1 MAIEV
6 IPING
11 KSPYVDYNVFEVS
24 VKEILGSYCKNA
36 KIFLLNNFPI
46 VISTQI
52 KIDLLLIIAIENI
65 GGNYYIIK
73 KSKEN
78 NKNIYLHNQ
87 IIPVSFITEYENN
100 ILYQEEDSLF
110 TKDENIYFNSEI
122 KELNWNLKKYLVEK
136 VKLEDNNKLFINPLI
151 FIFNNK
157 VVDNIIADNIL
168 VSKNFDFHNINKYFK
183 KSNNEFF
190 NSYNPWKLDFT
201 SVNKDVYNINNRA
214 SKDSEYGYLTKIK
227 IERLQKQFYNIK
239 SLPEELNNYLIMFK
253 GKAGTGKT
261 NRLLSIAQNHLK
273 KGENILFLTY
283 NKLLVYDF
291 SLQIYSILKDN
302 NEKHGQCK
310 INTIHKFFFDLCSRL
325 RVIRIMHNDRF
336 NELIETLKKRVEI
349 IYPIFINNF
358 MNKGDKNK
366 TLTLVQNSFL
376 FNKAEKDEAIE
387 LCNYYF
393 KVGNNMFSRENYI
406 KYKEN
411 KTKELLE
418 KDIFLEDY
426 SNIIKNTHLILNN
439 DKNFFQTYNIEDKID
454 IFKDKNY
461 IGKDNENKVTER
473 EFNKFISFH
482 KRANKKKRTIFIDE
496 AQDCYFYEKEI
507 LLEIFDPKNFVIS
520 NGEKEQLIRYTELC
534 DWSIHNN
541 KKIDIKTHNLRDK
554 NNQNISFRIKEEI
567 INFCNFI
574 AQKAGIR
581 LDLKP
586 INSDDKGEI
595 IFDFRSSPNVVSLF
609 ESMNNKGKILGARPY
624 ESILALITP
633 RLTKKDKTA
642 DITTNIRINENDV
655 ILIDENRNMK
665 GKWSHEENLN
675 RNGFSCYSGTEGN
688 KEPIFSFDDIRTIF
702 YDSCRGLE
710 SFSVCCFDI
719 NYFFLKKYNDIQQSE
734 HYRISEIYDDYGNQL
749 DSEKRKQ
756 MYKTNWLLMALTRT
770 MDTLYIQITKDNEK
784 EDSVILWNLINEYIE
799 QNKDNKNIRVIR

>member
-1 MAIEV
+1 M
-6 IPING
+6 
-11 KSPYVDYNVFEVS
+11 
-24 VKEILGSYCKNA
+24 
-36 KIFLLNNFPI
+36 
-46 VISTQI
+46 
-52 KIDLLLIIAIENI
+52 
-65 GGNYYIIK
+65 
-73 KSKEN
+73 
-78 NKNIYLHNQ
+78 
-87 IIPVSFITEYENN
+87 
-100 ILYQEEDSLF
+100 
-110 TKDENIYFNSEI
+110 
-122 KELNWNLKKYLVEK
+122 
-136 VKLEDNNKLFINPLI
+136 
-151 FIFNNK
+151 
-157 VVDNIIADNIL
+157 
-168 VSKNFDFHNINKYFK
+168 
-183 KSNNEFF
+183 
-190 NSYNPWKLDFT
+190 
-201 SVNKDVYNINNRA
+201 
-214 SKDSEYGYLTKIK
+214 
-227 IERLQKQFYNIK
+227 
-239 SLPEELNNYLIMFK
+239 
-253 GKAGTGKT
+253 
-261 NRLLSIAQNHLK
+261 
-273 KGENILFLTY
+273 
-283 NKLLVYDF
+283 
-291 SLQIYSILKDN
+291 
-302 NEKHGQCK
+302 
-310 INTIHKFFFDLCSRL
+310 
-325 RVIRIMHNDRF
+325 
-336 NELIETLKKRVEI
+336 
-349 IYPIFINNF
+349 
-358 MNKGDKNK
+358 
-366 TLTLVQNSFL
+366 
-376 FNKAEKDEAIE
+376 
-387 LCNYYF
+387 
-393 KVGNNMFSRENYI
+393 
-406 KYKEN
+406 
-411 KTKELLE
+411 
-418 KDIFLEDY
+418 
-426 SNIIKNTHLILNN
+426 ILNN

-756 MYKTNWLLMALTRT
+756 MYATTWLLMALTRT